1 MKHVSSCQLSG
12 WNNASES
19 SLFMQ
24 KLPECDVQNLFYI
37 ELTVCIHWIQLFTEW
52 RISVKTFYRNMDGL
66 QQYCVEIF
74 QNYLNICFI

>member
-52 RISVKTFYRNMDGL
+52 RISVKTFT
-66 QQYCVEIF
+66 EIWTAF
-74 QNYLNICFI
+74 NNIVLGYFKTI